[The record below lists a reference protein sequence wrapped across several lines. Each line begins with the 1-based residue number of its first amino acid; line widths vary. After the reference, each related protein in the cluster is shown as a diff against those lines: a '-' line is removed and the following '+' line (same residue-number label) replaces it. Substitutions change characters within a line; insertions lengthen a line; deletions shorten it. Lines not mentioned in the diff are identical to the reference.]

1 MSCIHSSIEVRKDEI
16 TALGEKVDDGVYFT
30 AAIEVLVL
38 GGAVQGYVVN
48 P

>member
-1 MSCIHSSIEVRKDEI
+1 MRKDKI
-16 TALGEKVDDGVYFT
+16 TTLGEKVDDGVDFT

-38 GGAVQGYVVN
+38 GGAVQCNVVD